1 MASSSSTRGRGKRKQ
16 RQETP
21 EREER
26 VSPPPSKRQVV
37 ASSTTIAGFFTP
49 ASQKAPGLNFLR
61 HGSLLYGSWKPV
73 TVASS
78 KTTVSISTAAGSL
91 VTSSS
96 STTAVELPDLK
107 PIKIAAFDLDSNLIS
122 TKSGKKFGKE
132 ADDWKWWHATVPHR
146 LRKAA
151 DDGYRLVVFTNQNGL
166 KLDSPKH
173 EKQVKDWK
181 QKLNFIVSALNLP
194 ISIYAATSTDG
205 YRKPRTGM
213 FEYCLSELGDGDE
226 ASIDLEN
233 SVFVGDA
240 AGRKGDFSGS
250 DRKFAQNIGLPF
262 LTPEEYFLDEKPEPY
277 EFDIDPSSFGRSSIP
292 PDFAKKYPVELVL
305 LTGRPGSGKSTFS
318 VKYLEPLGYQRIN
331 QDILKTREKCLKA
344 AEGYLKEG
352 KSVVVDS
359 TNPSQDTR
367 AVWRKLAEK
376 VGDVALRCV
385 YLTTP
390 EKLCHH
396 NDGARAFSSVASLN
410 PEKRESVPS
419 MAFLNYKSKFQEPQL
434 SEGFEDITVVDFE
447 FRGTDAENTFTLAS
461 KQPSPSSPFRS
472 WFSSLF
478 ESWPADSDRSRLVYA
493 ALASV
498 AVVFVAALMQRA
510 AVRAAVAS
518 ARAPSFLLRNR
529 RPPNVGAARALAT
542 NSFANGAAGST
553 SYIRKFTLA
562 IVSSLVLGSAYIAYK
577 GSNPFLARVSL
588 LSNSD
593 DQTAFSTNAK
603 EDVRI
608 RKIVAVDHESLYTGT
623 LPADGRLTKDT
634 LDGRGGR
641 KVLEMLT
648 PEEATAK
655 LRQSEESYLVGR
667 ERGVYR
673 YDVVQLPSNDPIEDD
688 HAERIIE
695 VPSSVT
701 AADDVKGS
709 TDWMFWGVFDGHSG
723 WYTSAKLRQLLIG
736 FVARE
741 LNATY
746 KASSASPKGRIPTPE
761 AIDTAIK
768 QGFIRLDNEI
778 IHESVEKV
786 LKGSS
791 KPAAAELLAPAFSGS
806 CALLAFYDS
815 QTNLLRVACTGD
827 SRAVLGRRQSDG
839 KWAATALS
847 VDQTGSNKDEAQR
860 IRDEHP
866 GEEFAVSNGRVLGG
880 LEPTRAFGDSL
891 YKWSVETQNIIKSKY
906 LGRTPSPRLKTPP
919 YVTAEPVVTTTKIQ
933 PEKGDFV
940 VMATDG
946 LWEMLS
952 NEEVVGLVAKWLE
965 GQNKAKNPS
974 AASRISSFFGFGGDS
989 QKNLPL
995 ATNHDGNQDDDGQRV
1010 PIRQKQYGIKA
1021 QDDRFII
1028 TDQNCATHLVRNALG
1043 GKDSDM
1049 VCALLTLQSPYS
1061 RRYRD
1066 DLTVEVIFFGEGDKS
1081 GNVVVNEVAS
1091 SKSKTQ

>member
-1 MASSSSTRGRGKRKQ
+1 
-16 RQETP
+16 
-21 EREER
+21 
-26 VSPPPSKRQVV
+26 
-37 ASSTTIAGFFTP
+37 
-49 ASQKAPGLNFLR
+49 
-61 HGSLLYGSWKPV
+61 
-73 TVASS
+73 
-78 KTTVSISTAAGSL
+78 
-91 VTSSS
+91 
-96 STTAVELPDLK
+96 
-107 PIKIAAFDLDSNLIS
+107 
-122 TKSGKKFGKE
+122 
-132 ADDWKWWHATVPHR
+132 
-146 LRKAA
+146 
-151 DDGYRLVVFTNQNGL
+151 
-166 KLDSPKH
+166 
-173 EKQVKDWK
+173 
-181 QKLNFIVSALNLP
+181 
-194 ISIYAATSTDG
+194 
-205 YRKPRTGM
+205 
-213 FEYCLSELGDGDE
+213 
-226 ASIDLEN
+226 
-233 SVFVGDA
+233 
-240 AGRKGDFSGS
+240 
-250 DRKFAQNIGLPF
+250 
-262 LTPEEYFLDEKPEPY
+262 
-277 EFDIDPSSFGRSSIP
+277 
-292 PDFAKKYPVELVL
+292 
-305 LTGRPGSGKSTFS
+305 
-318 VKYLEPLGYQRIN
+318 
-331 QDILKTREKCLKA
+331 
-344 AEGYLKEG
+344 
-352 KSVVVDS
+352 
-359 TNPSQDTR
+359 
-367 AVWRKLAEK
+367 
-376 VGDVALRCV
+376 
-385 YLTTP
+385 
-390 EKLCHH
+390 
-396 NDGARAFSSVASLN
+396 
-410 PEKRESVPS
+410 
-419 MAFLNYKSKFQEPQL
+419 
-434 SEGFEDITVVDFE
+434 
-447 FRGTDAENTFTLAS
+447 
-461 KQPSPSSPFRS
+461 
-472 WFSSLF
+472 
-478 ESWPADSDRSRLVYA
+478 
-493 ALASV
+493 
-498 AVVFVAALMQRA
+498 MQRA

-529 RPPNVGAARALAT
+529 RPPNVGAARTLAT
-542 NSFANGAAGST
+542 NAFTNGAAGST

-593 DQTAFSTNAK
+593 DQTAFSGNVK
-603 EDVRI
+603 DDVRI

-701 AADDVKGS
+701 AADEGKAS

-746 KASSASPKGRIPTPE
+746 KASSANPKSKIPSPE
-761 AIDTAIK
+761 AIDAAIK
-768 QGFIRLDNEI
+768 QGFLRLDNEI

-827 SRAVLGRRQSDG
+827 SRAVLGRRQTDG

-965 GQNKAKNPS
+965 GQNKVKNPS